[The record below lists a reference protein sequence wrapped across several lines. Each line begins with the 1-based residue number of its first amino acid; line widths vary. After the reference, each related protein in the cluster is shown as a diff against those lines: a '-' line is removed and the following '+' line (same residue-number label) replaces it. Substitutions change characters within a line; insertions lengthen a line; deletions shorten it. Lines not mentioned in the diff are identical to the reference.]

1 MPAEIFQAA
10 GFKTAGVWRN
20 GWIAANFGFDQGFD
34 MYHRPIPD
42 RAAEGKDLGHNPS
55 NKLEGTDIEVVDTA
69 LEFLRA
75 NNHER
80 WFLYMHMMDV
90 HQYVYDED
98 SALFGTGYADVYDN
112 SIRRTDS
119 VLNRLI
125 DKMDKRGYLDNTL
138 IVLLSDHGEAFGE
151 HGREGHARDVFGEVT
166 EVPFVIGFP
175 FKLDGGISINT
186 PTENV
191 DVWPTILDL
200 LGLPALPETDGKS
213 RVPEILAAAKGSP
226 LPLDEEAVRYA
237 HIDQN
242 WGTST
247 ADPRPTVSV
256 SQGQYR
262 YIYYADKPDQ
272 GHLYD
277 KVADPTEKS
286 NIAGTDVEVVARM
299 KGLAESYL
307 ELPPPSWGQGE
318 LIDIDEM
325 QLNQLRALGY
335 QIP

>member
-1 MPAEIFQAA
+1 MPAEIFQQA
-10 GFKTAGVWRN
+10 GFKTAGIWRN
-20 GWIAANFGFDQGFD
+20 GWIAANFGFSQGFD
-34 MYHRPIPD
+34 LYHRPIPD
-42 RAAEGKDLGHNPS
+42 RAEQEKDLPTNPS
-55 NKLEGTDIEVVDTA
+55 NKLEGTDIQSIETA
-69 LEFLRA
+69 LEFFRA
-75 NNHER
+75 NNHQR
-80 WFLYMHMMDV
+80 WFLYMHLMDV
-90 HQYVYDED
+90 HQYVYDEN
-98 SALFGTGYADVYDN
+98 SARFGTGYADVYDN
-112 SIRRTDS
+112 SILRTNS

-125 DKMDKRGYLDNTL
+125 NQMDKRGYLENTL
-138 IVLLSDHGEAFGE
+138 VVFLSDHGEAFGE

-175 FKLDGGISINT
+175 FQLDEGIVIET
-186 PTENV
+186 PSENV
-191 DVWPTILDL
+191 DVWPTVLDL
-200 LGLPALPETDGKS
+200 LGLPELPETDGQS

-226 LPLDEEAVRYA
+226 LPLDEEEIRYA

-242 WGTST
+242 WGTSS

-262 YIYYADKPDQ
+262 FIYYSDKPDK

-277 KVADPTEKS
+277 KVADPAEET
-286 NIAGTDVEVVARM
+286 NLAAQDVEVAARM
-299 KGLAESYL
+299 KTLAENYL
-307 ELPPPSWGQGE
+307 ELPPPSWGQAE